1 MIPDAEVV
9 KVVVDILTQLNIGG
23 FLLKINHRKFLDAII
38 DLSGCEKRKFK
49 AICSSIDK
57 LDKEPWSKVKEEL
70 ITMKGLTED
79 MTNKLEKFVQYKGH
93 PKELLEKLKSDQ
105 VFTGHKEGEETIKE
119 MELLNEYLENM
130 GCIDRVSLDFSLAR
144 GLDYYTGLIYEGVL
158 TD

>member
-1 MIPDAEVV
+1 M
-9 KVVVDILTQLNIGG
+9 
-23 FLLKINHRKFLDAII
+23 
-38 DLSGCEKRKFK
+38 
-49 AICSSIDK
+49 
-57 LDKEPWSKVKEEL
+57 
-70 ITMKGLTED
+70 
-79 MTNKLEKFVQYKGH
+79 
-93 PKELLEKLKSDQ
+93 LEKLKSDQ